1 MPPRDRPLPR
11 SSQPTGSPPPGLRGR
26 SSGGTLRAVD
36 WLVVAVFALVYLG
49 MILGRLPGLA
59 ADRTGI
65 ALLGAIIL
73 VGAGRVSPTAA
84 WEAVDVPTM
93 ALLLGLMVVSA
104 QLRLGG
110 FYTEVTRRVAAAA
123 VEPATL
129 LAIVIGVAGGLSAL
143 LANDIV
149 CLAMAPLLVVGC
161 TRRGLRPEPH
171 LLGLAC
177 GANVGSAATLIGNPQ
192 NMLIGQRLDL
202 SFAGYLWDGL
212 PPALLGCGLTWAVIA
227 AVYRRRWS
235 GPIRAIDVEAPS
247 FDLWQTGKGLAVVT
261 VLLVVFVL
269 APVPRE
275 VAALGAA
282 GLLLTSRRMHSRDM
296 LGLVD
301 WQLLV
306 LFAGLFVVQHAI
318 ESAGLAARALAA
330 SAGVGLDLGAP
341 HWLFA
346 AAVVLSNVVS
356 NVPAVMLLL
365 PAAEGP
371 GAGAALALASTLAG
385 NLLLVGSI
393 ANLIVADQAA
403 RLGVH
408 IGWREHARVGIP
420 VTLTTLAV
428 AAGWLWLRWS
438 GG

>member
-1 MPPRDRPLPR
+1 
-11 SSQPTGSPPPGLRGR
+11 
-26 SSGGTLRAVD
+26 
-36 WLVVAVFALVYLG
+36 
-49 MILGRLPGLA
+49 
-59 ADRTGI
+59 
-65 ALLGAIIL
+65 
-73 VGAGRVSPTAA
+73 
-84 WEAVDVPTM
+84 
-93 ALLLGLMVVSA
+93 
-104 QLRLGG
+104 
-110 FYTEVTRRVAAAA
+110 
-123 VEPATL
+123 
-129 LAIVIGVAGGLSAL
+129 
-143 LANDIV
+143 
-149 CLAMAPLLVVGC
+149 
-161 TRRGLRPEPH
+161 
-171 LLGLAC
+171 
-177 GANVGSAATLIGNPQ
+177 
-192 NMLIGQRLDL
+192 
-202 SFAGYLWDGL
+202 
-212 PPALLGCGLTWAVIA
+212 
-227 AVYRRRWS
+227 
-235 GPIRAIDVEAPS
+235 
-247 FDLWQTGKGLAVVT
+247 
-261 VLLVVFVL
+261 
-269 APVPRE
+269 
-275 VAALGAA
+275 
-282 GLLLTSRRMHSRDM
+282 
-296 LGLVD
+296 VD

-330 SAGVGLDLGAP
+330 SAGAGLDLGAP